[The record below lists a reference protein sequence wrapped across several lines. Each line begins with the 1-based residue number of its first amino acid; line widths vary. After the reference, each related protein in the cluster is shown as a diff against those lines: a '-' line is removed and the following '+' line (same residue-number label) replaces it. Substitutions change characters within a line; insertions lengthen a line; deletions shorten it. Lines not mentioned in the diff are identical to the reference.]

1 MKSAREGATMREL
14 ALGIDLGTTA
24 VKVGLFAVDDG
35 RTVAVRSEPNG
46 LDTPH
51 PGWAECP
58 PTRYLDRTADGIR
71 GVLADAPVGSR
82 VVSVGLSSQ
91 GQTFVMLDADGR
103 PVRPGIVWLDT
114 RAGAEAEEIASGI
127 PRATFY
133 RQTGIP
139 FANPVDSAPK
149 VLWVRRHEPEVFA
162 RTAHVLTLPAHIA
175 WWLTGRMASDT
186 TNAGSTGLL
195 GADGA
200 WWPEAVDTV
209 GLRLEQL
216 GEVLAPGSLIG
227 ALTDECSRSLGLPS
241 GTPVSAGTNDQA
253 AGALSMGNRAPGMV
267 SATVGTAMAV
277 QATLP
282 TGVDPFATGLLIGR
296 HPLGGAWSVLSYM
309 KTAAIALTW
318 FRDRFAPGVSYE
330 DLTREASDAPVGAG
344 GLTFLPHLTGMG
356 TPSFDGSVRGAFL
369 HMGMEHERKHF
380 VRAVLE
386 SVCFGARESL
396 DLVRGLYPALAGL
409 TVSGGATRSDAWMRM
424 MADCLGIPVTVAECG
439 EAACRGGAMLGLLGA
454 GNAAAL
460 GWPATAGD
468 EPPVTYIP
476 DPANA
481 DAYDGAYAR
490 YLAAMDTLYPGAREV
505 KL

>member
-1 MKSAREGATMREL
+1 MREL

-24 VKVGLFAVDDG
+24 VKVGLFAVEDG

-51 PGWAECP
+51 PGWAECEP
-58 PTRYLDRTADGIR
+58 GRYLERTADGIR
-71 GVLADAPVGSR
+71 GVLADAPAGSR
-82 VVSVGLSSQ
+82 VVSIGLSSQ

-103 PVRPGIVWLDT
+103 PVRPAIVWLDT

-127 PRATFY
+127 PRAAFY

-139 FANPVDSAPK
+139 FVNAVASAPK
-149 VLWVRRHEPEVFA
+149 IQWVRTHESEAFA
-162 RTAHVLTLPAHIA
+162 RTAHVLTLPAYVA
-175 WWLTGRMASDT
+175 WWLTGRMAGDS
-186 TNAGSTGLL
+186 TNARSTGLL
-195 GADGA
+195 DARDA
-200 WWPEAVDTV
+200 WWPEAVEAV
-209 GLRLEQL
+209 GLRVEQL
-216 GEVLAPGSLIG
+216 GEVLPPGSPIG
-227 ALTDECSRSLGLPS
+227 PLTGERARAAGLPP
-241 GTPVSAGTNDQA
+241 GIPVSAGTNDQA

-277 QATLP
+277 QATVP
-282 TGVDPFATGLLIGR
+282 AGVDPFSTGLLVGR
-296 HPLGGAWSVLSYM
+296 HPLGGGWSVLSYM

-318 FRDRFAPGVSYE
+318 FRDRFAPGASYE
-330 DLTREASDAPVGAG
+330 DLASEAAEAPVGAG

-369 HMGMEHERKHF
+369 HMGMEHERKQF

-386 SVCFGARESL
+386 AVCFGARESL
-396 DLVRGLYPALAGL
+396 DTVRGLYPTLAGL
-409 TVSGGATRSDAWMRM
+409 TVSGGATRSPEWMRM

-454 GNAAAL
+454 GDAGAL
-460 GWPATAGD
+460 AWPATAGE
-468 EPPVTYIP
+468 EPPASYAP

-481 DAYDGAYAR
+481 TAYGEAYAR

-505 KL
+505 KQ